1 MVMSLK
7 ETGKMTEFMDN
18 ASLTIKMATILSE
31 IIKMVKEKVQG
42 HIFLVLMTKF
52 KVNGMGMIFVQEN
65 YFTQMAKFMRAKFI
79 KVNEMDGENTLI

>member
-31 IIKMVKEKVQG
+31 IIKMVKEKV
-42 HIFLVLMTKF
+42 
-52 KVNGMGMIFVQEN
+52 
-65 YFTQMAKFMRAKFI
+65 
-79 KVNEMDGENTLI
+79 